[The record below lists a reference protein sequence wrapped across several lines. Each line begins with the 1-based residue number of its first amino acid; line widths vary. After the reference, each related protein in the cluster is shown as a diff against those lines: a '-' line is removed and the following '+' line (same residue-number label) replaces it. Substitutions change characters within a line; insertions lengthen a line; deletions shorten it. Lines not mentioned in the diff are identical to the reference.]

1 MANSGPNTNGSQFF
15 IVQAKEVP
23 SHLLSQME
31 QIGAEGGFSKEV
43 VDEYK
48 KVGGTPWLDFHHT
61 VFGKITDGTDVLD
74 DIANVKTGI
83 IDKPIYDV
91 VIDSVEI
98 IE

>member
-1 MANSGPNTNGSQFF
+1 MFRR
-15 IVQAKEVP
+15 VE
-23 SHLLSQME
+23 
-31 QIGAEGGFSKEV
+31 
-43 VDEYK
+43 
-48 KVGGTPWLDFHHT
+48 LDFHHT

-83 IDKPIYDV
+83 NDKPIYDV